1 MGRDARCRET
11 ETFLSESCCSYL
23 KCVLLLALEPVTQ
36 AVPGDPLKGEYREG
50 CSQSGIED
58 ESASHKEDSLQG
70 VIVLGLARETFM
82 ILNSFLFV

>member
-23 KCVLLLALEPVTQ
+23 KCVLLLALEAVTQ
-36 AVPGDPLKGEYREG
+36 PVPGDPLKGEYREG
-50 CSQSGIED
+50 CSQSWIED
-58 ESASHKEDSLQG
+58 EPASHKEEG

-82 ILNSFLFV
+82 ILESFFFV

>member
-23 KCVLLLALEPVTQ
+23 KCVLLLALEAVTQ
-36 AVPGDPLKGEYREG
+36 PVPGDPLKGEYREG
-50 CSQSGIED
+50 CRD
-58 ESASHKEDSLQG
+58 EPALHKEEG

-82 ILNSFLFV
+82 ILNSFIFV